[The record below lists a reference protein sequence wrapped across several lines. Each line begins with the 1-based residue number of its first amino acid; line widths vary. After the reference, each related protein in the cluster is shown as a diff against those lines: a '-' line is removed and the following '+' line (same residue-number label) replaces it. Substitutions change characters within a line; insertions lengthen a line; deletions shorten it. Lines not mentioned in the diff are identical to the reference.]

1 MNPGRIPGPAGAI
14 AVDDGGT
21 GSLPVVLVHSLA
33 GNSTH
38 WAAQLAHLR
47 RDRRTVALD
56 LRGHGRSEP
65 PKDGNYTIA
74 AMAGDIA
81 AVVDT
86 LRLTRFVLVGHSM
99 GGGVALAYAGA
110 HPDRVAGLVLIDP
123 IGDGK
128 QIPPAESKAFLAGFE
143 SSYDSTSRGYWTTI
157 AGPDSAVRKRLLADL
172 EATPR
177 ETMVQVLRDVMQ
189 FDPDPA
195 LARFSGPRLSVITPH
210 NDMPSSLH
218 RLGAGFPHRMVDGTG
233 HWIQLDKPDEIN
245 RLLNEFLDMT
255 ESVNSKR

>member
-1 MNPGRIPGPAGAI
+1 
-14 AVDDGGT
+14 
-21 GSLPVVLVHSLA
+21 
-33 GNSTH
+33 
-38 WAAQLAHLR
+38 
-47 RDRRTVALD
+47 
-56 LRGHGRSEP
+56 
-65 PKDGNYTIA
+65 
-74 AMAGDIA
+74 
-81 AVVDT
+81 
-86 LRLTRFVLVGHSM
+86 
-99 GGGVALAYAGA
+99 
-110 HPDRVAGLVLIDP
+110 
-123 IGDGK
+123 
-128 QIPPAESKAFLAGFE
+128 
-143 SSYDSTSRGYWTTI
+143 RGYWTTI

-195 LARFSGPRLSVITPH
+195 LARYSGPRLSVVTPH

-218 RLGAGFPHRMVDGTG
+218 RLGAGFPHRMVEGTG